1 MTGVSSLGWLWDPFL
16 LKATVIVGSGGL
28 IFGYDIGVISGTLS
42 TLQSTFDLTSYEEG
56 LVVSILYAGSIVGCI
71 FGGPLCD
78 FIGRWKTIQV
88 QNAIFVLGAIITGLA
103 INKSWLYLG
112 RFLVGVASSIS
123 GLADVPYLTEIAP
136 PEYRGILSGQYE
148 ILVAFGILL
157 SFSLDVA
164 FAGAAN
170 GWRIAFII
178 PGALALSQSVA
189 MLWLPESPKW
199 LLSKRKFIDAR
210 AALKCVYGETDL
222 LLWKQAYITDRSSSS
237 MDKAGQA
244 HDIPC
249 DVVELFRGEDQSGHS
264 PLLHGTEPLLSSWST
279 AVLHQLWGSPEERSV
294 VREYSYPISLVIAF
308 QILSQVTGSNVVRN
322 YAAVIFESN
331 GASKRLSLVLNVVL
345 GVVKWLSTVLAVFY
359 VEDHGRRLLF
369 LWGSAFVTVG
379 MLVLTVAS
387 LASPQFTLHSVAVFI
402 VGCVMIYAGFG
413 IGYGPIPWILSS
425 EMIPTQIRGRVMSW
439 TLIASNLAQLVTNFA
454 FLPMTHAWT
463 TSGSFGMFTVLNVA
477 TWWVVY
483 VCLCETKDILPA
495 DIKRLLHD
503 RYEDFLWRLRRPLK
517 CCPRGHERVNMTD
530 DEQGSSEV
538 YGSVDEGTR
547 KTTRT
552 SGQGTMLD
560 VSVSAASSEWST
572 SAGQP
577 VVNPLMDGQ

>member
-294 VREYSYPISLVIAF
+294 VREYSYPIALVIAF

-413 IGYGPIPWILSS
+413 VGYGPIPWILSS

-495 DIKRLLHD
+495 DIKRSLHD

-547 KTTRT
+547 KTART

-577 VVNPLMDGQ
+577 VANPLMDGQ